1 MPDDCPSVDG
11 SLIVRPRLLGFRFG
25 AGGGGG
31 RIKAGEF
38 GADTDRGLM
47 PCNDGSTPVG
57 CARGTPEGGG
67 TLSDKFFAF
76 LAFLLGD
83 IDCGDEPDE
92 VEGTIFNS
100 SVEFLPMLLDVKPVN
115 EVGLGGVSNS
125 IVESVVDIVVVG
137 EELFDDEAEEE
148 VL

>member
-1 MPDDCPSVDG
+1 MDG

-25 AGGGGG
+25 AGGAGG

-38 GADTDRGLM
+38 GAETERGLT
-47 PCNDGSTPVG
+47 PCNGGSTPVG

-92 VEGTIFNS
+92 VEGTIFSS
-100 SVEFLPMLLDVKPVN
+100 SVEVLPIFLDVKPVN
-115 EVGLGGVSNS
+115 EVVLELSNS
-125 IVESVVDIVVVG
+125 MVESVVEMVVVG
-137 EELFDDEAEEE
+137 EELFDDEADEE